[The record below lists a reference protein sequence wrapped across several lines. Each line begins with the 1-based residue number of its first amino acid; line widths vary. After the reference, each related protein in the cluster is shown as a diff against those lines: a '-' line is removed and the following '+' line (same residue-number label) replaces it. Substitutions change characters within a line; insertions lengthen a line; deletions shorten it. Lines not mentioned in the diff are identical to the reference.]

1 MIPTNPRPALL
12 SVAAVL
18 TLLAAG
24 GPAPAATGA
33 LPAAANGGASA
44 TPRSACGDHLL
55 GADETCDTCAAD
67 CQPFPCER
75 TGRRT
80 VTVDLTPQSG
90 FESVGAV
97 TVLVT
102 ARQNVLGLPGE
113 KDAPSV
119 RARVKP
125 RQADAQVFVN
135 DLGYGLRVVVSRQG
149 GLPAG
154 PLLDVELDTCA
165 GAPAPQLG
173 DLSCRVEACAEGGG
187 RLRGCTCAVALP

>member
-1 MIPTNPRPALL
+1 MIAPNPRLAL
-12 SVAAVL
+12 SA
-18 TLLAAG
+18 LAACLAILG
-24 GPAPAATGA
+24 AGRPAPAATHG
-33 LPAAANGGASA
+33 AAAAEA
-44 TPRSACGDHLL
+44 AVTPQSTCGDHLL
-55 GADETCDTCAAD
+55 AADETCDACPAD
-67 CQPFPCER
+67 CQPAACER
-75 TGRRT
+75 TGRRA

-97 TVLVT
+97 TVLIT

-125 RQADAQVFVN
+125 RQSDAQVFVN

-187 RLRGCTCAVALP
+187 RLRGCSCAIVLP